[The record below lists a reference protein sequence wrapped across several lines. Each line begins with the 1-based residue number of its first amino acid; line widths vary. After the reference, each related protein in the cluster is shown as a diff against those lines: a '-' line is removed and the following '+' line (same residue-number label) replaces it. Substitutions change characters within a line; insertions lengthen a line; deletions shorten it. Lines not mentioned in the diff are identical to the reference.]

1 MFLRMWKVKEDISIT
16 SESEMISGED
26 FGCKS
31 LPNATKRKQ
40 DFLFFSLPCL
50 LVSDDDKNGRWN
62 ANQGVTL
69 PNGTDATHNIALSPL
84 FIGRYG
90 YGLPYDEKDINAT
103 IGSRG
108 MASAIWSSSVFRENS
123 AFFLNFADFVST
135 PSLFWAGDNISIYSL
150 RCLVS
155 TNNG

>member
-1 MFLRMWKVKEDISIT
+1 
-16 SESEMISGED
+16 MISGED

-50 LVSDDDKNGRWN
+50 LVSDDDSGNSSANHGVSLPEGYNATYDAALSSLFLGRNGRGSLYESELSASWR
-62 ANQGVTL
+62 GL
-69 PNGTDATHNIALSPL
+69 NGYFL
-84 FIGRYG
+84 
-90 YGLPYDEKDINAT
+90 
-103 IGSRG
+103 
-108 MASAIWSSSVFRENS
+108 SSSPQNENN
-123 AFFLNFADFVST
+123 AKYFKTTTFAIT
-135 PSLFWAGDNISIYSL
+135 PSDIGNRIVAQSL